1 MKLDKFKKYFPDF
14 SQYKNFP
21 SWNQW
26 KQLPKTLTKFDKFAL
41 LLFIVLL
48 IGSAAS
54 LAAYYNYKHTVP
66 QPAQGGTF
74 TEGMVGQPRFINPIY
89 LSSNDVDR
97 SLVQLTFA
105 GLMQYK
111 DDKIV
116 PDLAKGY
123 HTDKGKVW
131 TVTLK
136 DNLTWQDGE
145 PITAED
151 VVFTVN
157 VLQDSDYKSPQRV
170 NWVGVDVSKVSSRKV
185 KFKLSTAYPQFLEN
199 LTLKIIPKHVWKNIQ
214 AADFSLSSY
223 NLKPI
228 GSGPY
233 QIEDI
238 DQKNNYINSLT
249 LTRNKNYHDQPY
261 LDEIDFEFYKS
272 QEQLLEAADDNEI
285 DGFSASTSTDFKNF
299 EKHTFSLPRYF
310 AIYFNSDKSEL
321 LSNQKIRKAL
331 NYATNRKELV
341 NQGEPVYSP
350 ILPSVFGFEEPKA
363 KYKFDLAKAEK
374 LFKEEGFKKNDDN
387 EIRKKTEE
395 QDFQF
400 QQRLEQGMENQSV
413 KELQKCLVEEVDYKQ
428 ENVTGYFGDKSKQ
441 AVIEFQEKYKKDV
454 LQPHDLQAGT
464 GAVGETTRK
473 KLNEVCFEK
482 PTQPLTVELTLVNQP
497 EMNQIAETL
506 KQQWKKAGV
515 DLKINSVSL
524 SDLKTDYIKNRNYE
538 SLLFGQ
544 SLGMK
549 PDFYSFWHSSQS
561 KDPGLNLAKYDSE
574 EADKLLS
581 KGRKTLEKKKR
592 ANLYEEFQNI
602 LLQDAPAVFLYNPKF
617 NYNTSEV
624 NGINSSLIVNPA
636 HRFSSVKDWY
646 SKIKGV
652 WR

>member
-1 MKLDKFKKYFPDF
+1 MKFDKFKKYLPDF

-21 SWNQW
+21 SWSQW

-48 IGSAAS
+48 VGSATS
-54 LAAYYNYKHTVP
+54 LATYYSYKHTVP

-111 DDKIV
+111 NDKIV
-116 PDLAKGY
+116 FDLAKSY
-123 HTDKGKVW
+123 HTDKGEVW

-136 DNLTWQDGE
+136 DNITWQDGE

-199 LTLKIIPKHVWKNIQ
+199 LTLKVIPKHVWKNIQ

-233 QIEDI
+233 QIKDI
-238 DQKNNYINSLT
+238 DQKGDYINSLT

-261 LDEIDFEFYKS
+261 LNKIKFKFYNS
-272 QEQLLEAADDNEI
+272 QEKLVEAAKNNKI
-285 DGFSASTSTDFKNF
+285 DGFSAGTSTDFKNF

-310 AIYFNSDKSEL
+310 AVFFNSDRSEL
-321 LSNQKIRKAL
+321 LSNRKIRKAL
-331 NYATNRKELV
+331 NYATNRKGLV
-341 NQGEPVYSP
+341 DQGEPIYSP
-350 ILPSVFGFEEPKA
+350 ILPSVFGFEEPEN
-363 KYKFDLAKAEK
+363 KYEFDLAKA
-374 LFKEEGFKKNDDN
+374 KELLKAEGFTDKDN
-387 EIRKKTEE
+387 NGIREKTKE
-395 QDFQF
+395 QEFQF

-413 KELQKCLVEEVDYKQ
+413 KELQKCLVKEVNYKQ
-428 ENVTGYFGDKSKQ
+428 ENVTAYFGNKTKQ
-441 AVIEFQEKYKKDV
+441 AVTKFQEKYKENV
-454 LQPHDLQAGT
+454 LQPYDLQSGT
-464 GAVGETTRK
+464 GVVGQSTRK
-473 KLNEVCFEK
+473 KLNEVCFERPK
-482 PTQPLTVELTLVNQP
+482 QSLKIKLTLVSQP

-515 DLKINSVSL
+515 ELKINSVSL
-524 SDLKTDYIKNRNYE
+524 SDLKTNYIKNRDYE

-561 KDPGLNLAKYDSE
+561 KDPGLNLAKYESE

-581 KGRKTLEKKKR
+581 KGRKTLDKKKR
-592 ANLYEEFQNI
+592 ADLYEEFQEI

-624 NGINSSLIVNPA
+624 SGINSTLIVNPA
-636 HRFSSVKDWY
+636 HRFNSVKDWY

-652 WR
+652 WK